1 MKLDHIGVIVKDTDE
16 SIAFYTQVLGA
27 KIVDSHARPDLRLT
41 FLEVG
46 GQIIELV
53 QRLGSEYVAR
63 EWGPV
68 DHIAFVVE
76 DLVLALEK
84 VKSAGAPILYPEPVR
99 VANKLITFFTGPD
112 GERLEFVEYIKE

>member
-1 MKLDHIGVIVKDTDE
+1 MKLDHIGVVVRDTDE
-16 SIAFYTQVLGA
+16 SIKFFTQVLGA
-27 KIVDSHARPDLRLT
+27 KVVDSHARPDLRLT

-53 QRLGSEYVAR
+53 QHLSKEYVAR

-76 DLVLALEK
+76 DLALALER
-84 VKSAGAPILYPEPVR
+84 VNNAGAPILYPEPVR
-99 VANKLITFFTGPD
+99 VSNKLISFFTGPD
-112 GERLEFVEYIKE
+112 GERLEFVELIKE